1 MKVFIAPTFSMPDR
15 GEGGIR
21 RVVEAQIKHLP
32 TFGVDVTGD
41 IGEADLIAAHGQL
54 RPRRKNVPFVSQ
66 IHGAYWSDYA
76 WGAWAADVNGMVR
89 DAMLEADAI
98 TVPSLWVYRAITRS
112 VLRTPTVI
120 YHGIDAE
127 DWVHNRHC
135 QGYVLWNKARRDSVS
150 DPREMQYLA
159 TLMPDVEFRT
169 TMGEDTKNVKLLGA
183 MTAEK
188 MKPIIQK
195 AAVLLSTSRE
205 TFGIGLLEALA
216 SGVPVAGWD
225 YGGMSEIVIQ
235 GKTGWL
241 APYGDYQALAECVRK
256 CLADKDTL
264 GRNAVLDIRKRWKW
278 EDKIEQ
284 YAILFKQ
291 VYGIAHSE
299 RPKVSLIVTS
309 HNLGKY
315 LPDCLN
321 SVLSQSMAEW
331 ECVIVDDQSTD
342 NTAEIAQDYCVRDA
356 RFKYHKT
363 PSNLKLSGALNYGFE
378 QSKGQYIVNLDADNL
393 LPHRALEI
401 QVDALDNDPSIHI
414 VAGDLDLINDDGSKR
429 SDKQWHQ
436 KEDFDWRAQVAHI
449 HQLHS
454 SCMMRREVREQT
466 GGYRERYWRAE
477 DAHFLT
483 LATSYG
489 FRAKIVSREATM
501 IYRIRA
507 DSKSANEYSNHADKD
522 GDWCADFPFRLAS
535 DAESGR
541 KLLAQTTGVPN
552 AYTVPFSAQGI
563 PTINNGLCWNVY
575 HHENPLVSVVIP
587 VGPKHKTI
595 VIDALDSLQSQDFLD
610 WEAVI
615 VNDTGEELTEIAG
628 HPYATIVSTKGKQ
641 GPAVS
646 RNLGVKT
653 ARGKLIYF
661 LDADDY
667 MVAGQTLKKMI
678 EVYADGKQS
687 YIYTDYIHVKFD
699 QAQKGTGTLH
709 ILDEYNQMERSVIH
723 PVNVLMAKSDFLKA
737 GGFDEKSK
745 GWEEWDLFSRMK
757 IMGLCGRHID
767 VRGFVYRFWTGDQ
780 REMSMSKGKE
790 LTKEYDER
798 YNEYFQ
804 TIFEGVKAMA
814 GCCPGPGDEI
824 MAAKRSI
831 EQAFQMSTE
840 TAGVFRVERQD
851 TFKQTS
857 GIQDKPV
864 RMEFIGER
872 KGGVTYFGNDGRQYV
887 GGNNASDKYA
897 DVNAMDV
904 DKLEKSGHWRVI
916 QVKAQLPPETIISP
930 VEELPSVRSAEPL
943 IETVQEGMMGMF
955 PTQEDIDL
963 GILKQTKK
971 EAEGDLNDT
980 LASLAELP
988 GVNGK
993 VVKVKAEKVKRKR
1006 KAKKANAIPD

>member
-1 MKVFIAPTFSMPDR
+1 MKVFIAPTFPLTDR

-32 TFGVDVTGD
+32 SFGVDVVGD
-41 IGEADLIAAHGQL
+41 IGEADLIGAHGQL
-54 RPRRKNVPFVSQ
+54 RPRRRNVPFVNMC
-66 IHGAYWSDYA
+66 HGMYWSDYS

-127 DWVHNRHC
+127 DWAHNRHC

-169 TMGEDTKNVKLLGA
+169 TMGEDTRNVRLLGA

-195 AAVLLSTSRE
+195 AGVLLSTSRE

-225 YGGMSEIVIQ
+225 YGGMNEIIRQ
-235 GKTGWL
+235 GHTGWL
-241 APYGDYQALAECVRK
+241 APYGDYKALSECVRK
-256 CLADKDTL
+256 CLDDRDRL
-264 GRNAVLDIRKRWKW
+264 SENAVRDIRKRWRW

-284 YAILFKQ
+284 YANLFKA
-291 VYGIAHSE
+291 VYGTAQSE
-299 RPKVSLIVTS
+299 RPKVSIIVTS
-309 HNLGKY
+309 YNLARY
-315 LPDCLN
+315 LPDCLQ
-321 SVLSQSMAEW
+321 SVMSQSMASW
-331 ECVIVDDQSTD
+331 ECLIIDDQSTD

-356 RFKYHKT
+356 RFKYYKT
-363 PSNLKLSGALNYGFE
+363 ASNLKLSGALNYGFE
-378 QSKGQYIVNLDADNL
+378 KSKGQYIVNLDADNL
-393 LPHRALEI
+393 LPHHALEI
-401 QVDALDNDPSIHI
+401 QVNALDNDPSIHI

-429 SDKQWHQ
+429 SEKQWHQ
-436 KEDFDWRAQVAHI
+436 KDNFDWRAQVAHI

-489 FRAKIVSREATM
+489 FRAKIVTHEATM

-541 KLLAQTTGVPN
+541 KLLAETTGVPN
-552 AYTVPFSAQGI
+552 AYTVPFSAQGL

-575 HHENPLVSVVIP
+575 HHETPLVSVVIP
-587 VGPKHKTI
+587 VGPKHIHI

-615 VNDTGEELTEIAG
+615 VNDTGEGLTEIAG
-628 HPYATIVSTKGKQ
+628 HPYVRIVNTKGKE
-641 GPAVS
+641 GPAVA
-646 RNLGVKT
+646 RNLGARS
-653 ARGKLIYF
+653 ARGQLIYF

-667 MVAGQTLKKMI
+667 MIAGSTLRKMI
-678 EVYADGKQS
+678 EVYSDGKQS
-687 YIYTDYIHVKFD
+687 YIYTDYIHVKVD
-699 QAQKGTGTLH
+699 QFYKGTGVLH
-709 ILDEYNQMERSVIH
+709 ILEEYNQSKRGAIH
-723 PVNVLMAKSDFLKA
+723 PVNILMAKSDFIKA
-737 GGFDEKSK
+737 GMFDEKII

-767 VRGFVYRFWTGDQ
+767 IRGFVYRFWTGDQ
-780 REMSMSKGKE
+780 REKSMDKGMQLAE
-790 LTKEYDER
+790 GFNDR
-798 YNEYFQ
+798 YNEYFDGAK
-804 TIFEGVKAMA
+804 TMA
-814 GCCPGPGDEI
+814 SCCPGPGDEI
-824 MAAKRSI
+824 MAAKRAI
-831 EQAFQMSTE
+831 EGAEQLMTE
-840 TAGVFRVERQD
+840 TAGVFRVQKQD

-857 GIQDKPV
+857 GIQEKPV
-864 RMEFIGER
+864 RMEFIGDR
-872 KGGVTYFGNDGRQYV
+872 KGGVTYFGNEGRQYV

-930 VEELPSVRSAEPL
+930 VEDLPTVRSAEPL
-943 IETVQEGMMGMF
+943 IETTQEGMMGMF
-955 PTQEDIDL
+955 PTQEDIDK
-963 GILKQTKK
+963 GIFEQAQK
-971 EAEGDLNDT
+971 ETEGSLNDT
-980 LASLAELP
+980 LASLAGLP

-993 VVKVKAEKVKRKR
+993 VVKVKDKVKRKR
-1006 KAKKANAIPD
+1006 KAKKQDAIPD